1 MTCSRAARA
10 STRLRA
16 ARAATRSISRISAT
30 AYDTITGFLT
40 GLGGDVLDVADLLVG
55 FVAGTSDLADFV
67 ECDAGGGNTTVKVDA
82 DGAVNGAAFTAVCTL
97 TGVTTSLDAL
107 VAGNNIDPGG

>member
-1 MTCSRAARA
+1 MTIAGDAGLDTLAGGEGSDTFHFQSLVGGA
-10 STRLRA
+10 
-16 ARAATRSISRISAT
+16 
-30 AYDTITGFLT
+30 DTITDFLT

-67 ECDAGGGNTTVKVDA
+67 QCDAAGGNTTVKVDA
-82 DGAVNGAAFTAVCTL
+82 DGAVNGAAFTDVCML
-97 TGVTTSLDAL
+97 AGVTTSLDAL